1 MAPSGWKVALEE
13 RSSVMSEL
21 MQQQL
26 LQLYGVIGYPL
37 GHSMSPLVHNTAFRT
52 LGIPGVFFSWPIEPA
67 RLPAFV
73 EAVRTLGIRGCS
85 VTIPHK
91 IALLPL
97 LDDMTDR
104 VRIMGAANTI
114 FWRDGL
120 LCGENTDVL
129 GFIRPLKTLGLS
141 SDMRVLLLGAG
152 GAARAAAVG
161 LQSLG
166 LKDIVVTSPT
176 LAHAESLASRFGMRA
191 VPWERRK
198 QRAELI
204 VNTTPLGMH
213 GIHQQETPY
222 PEEAFGDSGIAY
234 DIVYTPVR
242 TRFLQEAE
250 RAGWHT
256 VGGLEMFIGQGDAQ
270 FYLWTGQHLPGE
282 AREAVLKAL
291 SSGPT
296 GGQNGTT

>member
-1 MAPSGWKVALEE
+1 
-13 RSSVMSEL
+13 
-21 MQQQL
+21 MQKQL
-26 LQLYGVIGYPL
+26 LELYGVIGYPL
-37 GHSMSPLVHNTAFRT
+37 GHSMSPLMHNTAFRA
-52 LGIPGVFFSWPIEPA
+52 LEIPGVFFSWPIEPA
-67 RLPAFV
+67 RLASFV
-73 EAVRTLGIRGCS
+73 EAVRTLDIRGCS

-104 VRIMGAANTI
+104 VRVMGAANTI

-129 GFIRPLKTLGLS
+129 GFISPLNKLGLS

-152 GAARAAAVG
+152 GAARAAVVG

-166 LKDIVVTSPT
+166 IKDIVVTSPT
-176 LAHAESLASRFGMRA
+176 SAHADSLASQFGMKTI
-191 VPWERRK
+191 PWERRK

-213 GIHQQETPY
+213 GIHEQETPY
-222 PEEAFGDSGIAY
+222 PEEAFGDPGIAY

-250 RAGWHT
+250 EAGWHT

-270 FYLWTGQHLPGE
+270 FYLWTGQHLPRE
-282 AREAVLKAL
+282 AREAVFTAL

-296 GGQNGTT
+296 GEQNGTT